1 MAKASFQVGTF
12 LPSLIRSGDRAVLPH
27 VASFHITSHCL
38 MTIFSTKHLVPD
50 CHLDGAVYS
59 GNFSTLGDGIYH
71 GQLVTDQFCD
81 LILDRIKQHE
91 KPHTKDLY
99 KQANSMHQ
107 EAILVDQL
115 GLGPLIEAF
124 SNFFLKDIASE
135 LLPDV
140 YLPPLD
146 GIHSYIV
153 RYSKSL
159 DHDLGFHVDD
169 SFLTINLCL
178 NDSFKGS
185 ELVFEGARCPR
196 HIETPATDS
205 ERTCV
210 DHKKGYIVFHHGKN
224 RHYVKG
230 IEDGER
236 YNLIIW
242 CQNSAEYSRWFDAS
256 RTRAC
261 LDFCNYSP

>member
-1 MAKASFQVGTF
+1 M
-12 LPSLIRSGDRAVLPH
+12 LPH

-38 MTIFSTKHLVPD
+38 MTIFRQNTLCQTVIWTALSTAK
-50 CHLDGAVYS
+50 
-59 GNFSTLGDGIYH
+59 NFSTLGDEIYH

-81 LILDRIKQHE
+81 LILDRVKQH
-91 KPHTKDLY
+91 TRDLY

-107 EAILVDQL
+107 EAILIDQL

-124 SNFFLKDIASE
+124 SGNFFIKDISQV
-135 LLPDV
+135 LPDV

-178 NDSFKGS
+178 NDSLRALNWCLK
-185 ELVFEGARCPR
+185 ELDVPVISKRPPLTSA
-196 HIETPATDS
+196 HASITKKATS
-205 ERTCV
+205 SFTMA
-210 DHKKGYIVFHHGKN
+210 KT
-224 RHYVKG
+224 G
-230 IEDGER
+230 IM
-236 YNLIIW
+236 
-242 CQNSAEYSRWFDAS
+242 
-256 RTRAC
+256 
-261 LDFCNYSP
+261 